1 MMRLCRVHI
10 GDEVMYARKC
20 MHIWLYV
27 KKSSVLNDGSAQDT
41 ALCASAAPHG
51 PMDMSS
57 ATSSRAQSPIHVIEP
72 GADAN
77 SQTASLAPSQAVL
90 SVAAEHASPSGA
102 PRESA
107 SQGVL
112 QCVAV
117 CCSVLQ
123 CVVVCWAAAAAT
135 GRESTRS

>member
-1 MMRLCRVHI
+1 M
-10 GDEVMYARKC
+10 
-20 MHIWLYV
+20 
-27 KKSSVLNDGSAQDT
+27 
-41 ALCASAAPHG
+41 
-51 PMDMSS
+51 
-57 ATSSRAQSPIHVIEP
+57 EP

-90 SVAAEHASPSGA
+90 RVPSEFFFFSEASEHASPAGA

-123 CVVVCWAAAAAT
+123 CVVVC
-135 GRESTRS
+135 

>member
-1 MMRLCRVHI
+1 MIVCN
-10 GDEVMYARKC
+10 
-20 MHIWLYV
+20 
-27 KKSSVLNDGSAQDT
+27 KSTVFNDGSVQET
-41 ALCASAAPHG
+41 TLCASAAPHER
-51 PMDMSS
+51 MDMSS
-57 ATSSRAQSPIHVIEP
+57 ATSSRAWSPVHVVEP

-77 SQTASLAPSQAVL
+77 SQTASLAPSQAVS
-90 SVAAEHASPSGA
+90 SVASEHASPSGA

-123 CVVVCWAAAAAT
+123 CVVVC
-135 GRESTRS
+135 